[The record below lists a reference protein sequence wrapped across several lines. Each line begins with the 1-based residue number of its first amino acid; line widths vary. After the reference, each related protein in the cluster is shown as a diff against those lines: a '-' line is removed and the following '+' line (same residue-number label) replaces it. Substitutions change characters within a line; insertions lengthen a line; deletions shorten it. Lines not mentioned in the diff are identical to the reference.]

1 MSTPASDLGTIH
13 WHGMILPNAMDGVE
27 YVTQAPVPHGG
38 EFAYEFTPRQ
48 SGTRWYHDHFGEQQM
63 RGLFGM
69 FVVDDPRD
77 EPADLDL
84 ALVFHDVPDLPS
96 VESAMAGRSRAPMV
110 DPLGSRELR
119 EMSADDKMG
128 DEVAYL
134 AHCINGNA
142 YPNAPPISVAI
153 GQRIR
158 LRILN
163 ANPTQ
168 TRYVRLAGHRLL
180 VTHGD
185 GNPLPRPVMVDALR
199 VGVGERYDAW
209 FEVRRSGSW
218 LLQGLSA
225 EPTAFEQA
233 VVFRTEGMETQSP
246 QGVPESL
253 DGLEVFD
260 YAGAGDA
267 RAGWVPPFADVSMR
281 FTLAG
286 GAHGFGEM
294 DDRRKDVA
302 AHAEDLR
309 ASWGPGAVGVQER
322 DAYGAPAALHGHD
335 FAIVAVDGKRLR
347 RPILKDTSL
356 VRANGGTIAWSLDA
370 DSPSGRWLLHCHNQ
384 IHMMDGMMTELVYL
398 D

>member
-1 MSTPASDLGTIH
+1 
-13 WHGMILPNAMDGVE
+13 MILPNAMDGVE
-27 YVTQAPVPHGG
+27 YVTQAPVPRGG

-286 GAHGFGEM
+286 GAHGSAKWTIDGKTWPHTPKIYVHRG
-294 DDRRKDVA
+294 DRVLLEFKNETDME
-302 AHAEDLR
+302 HPLH
-309 ASWGPGAVGVQER
+309 
-322 DAYGAPAALHGHD
+322 LHGHD